1 MRSRIPVRLQPLMPL
16 RLLGSKIPTSLRNQA
31 PFQPANPLTPTA
43 AAAVASHEGM
53 RSSIPK
59 SFLSHLYYLVSIG
72 RYIYSICNTTGRE
85 LMSAEN

>member
-1 MRSRIPVRLQPLMPL
+1 MPL
-16 RLLGSKIPTSLRNQA
+16 RLLGSKNSNIITQPSQQTLSNQSTH
-31 PFQPANPLTPTA
+31 LTPTT
-43 AAAVASHEGM
+43 AAAVARHEGM

-72 RYIYSICNTTGRE
+72 RYIYSICNTRGRE